1 MTDKPSVDKP
11 SATRKLAPL
20 SRSDLQVLL
29 VLKSEPHHGYGIV
42 RAADEQFPQEP
53 PLEIGSLYRILS
65 RLLDQGLI
73 REVKR
78 TDKRPIDGRTRRFY
92 QATALGIQ
100 TARAEA
106 ARLQALLASPQTIEL
121 LEGE

>member
-20 SRSDLQVLL
+20 SRTDLQVLL

-42 RAADEQFPQEP
+42 SAADEQFPQEA

-100 TARAEA
+100 AARAEA
-106 ARLQALLASPQTIEL
+106 ARLQALLASPQTVEL

>member
-1 MTDKPSVDKP
+1 MRDTP
-11 SATRKLAPL
+11 SASQKLAPL
-20 SRSDLQVLL
+20 SRTDLQVLL
-29 VLKSEPHHGYGIV
+29 VLRSEPRHGYGIV
-42 RAADEQFPQEP
+42 RAADEQFPEEP

-65 RLLDQGLI
+65 RMLDQGLI

-92 QATALGIQ
+92 QATALGIRA
-100 TARAEA
+100 ARAEA
-106 ARLQALLASPQTIEL
+106 ARLQALLASPQTVEL